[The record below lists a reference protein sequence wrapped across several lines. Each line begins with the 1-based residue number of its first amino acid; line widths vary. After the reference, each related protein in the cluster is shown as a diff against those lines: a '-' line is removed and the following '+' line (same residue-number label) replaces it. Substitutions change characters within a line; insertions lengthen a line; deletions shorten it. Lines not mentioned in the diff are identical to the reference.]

1 MLKENQVQSS
11 SSFSSALSQNG
22 LTAPCGHGG
31 QTPIVTVVGNNKKKK
46 NPIGLKLRVSNKLF
60 LLHYETNLDMQPE
73 IDLCFI

>member
-46 NPIGLKLRVSNKLF
+46 KSYRIKVEG
-60 LLHYETNLDMQPE
+60 QQ
-73 IDLCFI
+73 